1 MHTIPYQTSQDFYKS
16 NIDEESILKR
26 GWTPDSIIKYLVP
39 ADVKLLMKAKN
50 NPLKFLK
57 IYDLEKI
64 EKIETIFG
72 IITDK
77 EYIHLNS
84 TKESVEKIKDKSIYS
99 DNTKEELTE
108 LYKKYYPRSYI
119 VNKLKVSYQTLI
131 TYFQPDKICINPY
144 DPHKPFMKLYLKF
157 KIDDYLKD
165 RTKQKGSISGIKP
178 NKYNPQKKKH
188 KNKKKFNQFKHKN
201 KY

>member
-1 MHTIPYQTSQDFYKS
+1 MTTIPYQTIPNFYKF

-26 GWTPDSIIKYLVP
+26 GWTLDGITKYLVQ
-39 ADVKLLMKAKN
+39 ADVKLLMMSKN
-50 NPLKFLK
+50 DPLKLLK

-64 EKIETIFG
+64 EKIEKIFG
-72 IITDK
+72 IISNN

-84 TKESVEKIKDKSIYS
+84 TKAIIPKLKDKSTYS

-108 LYKKYYPRSYI
+108 LYTKYYPRSYI
-119 VNKLKVSYQTLI
+119 INKLKVSYQTLI

-144 DPHKPFMKLYLKF
+144 DPNKPFMKLYLKF

-165 RTKQKGSISGIKP
+165 RTKQKGSISSINP
-178 NKYNPQKKKH
+178 NKYNSQKKKS
-188 KNKKKFNQFKHKN
+188 KNKH
-201 KY
+201 